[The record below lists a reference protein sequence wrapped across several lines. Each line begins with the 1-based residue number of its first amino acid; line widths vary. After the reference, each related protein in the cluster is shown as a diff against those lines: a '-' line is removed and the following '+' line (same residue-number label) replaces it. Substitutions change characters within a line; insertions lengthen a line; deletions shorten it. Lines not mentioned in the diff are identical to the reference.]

1 MEEQEEVEV
10 DQEKDLPLMANADDI
25 RVRHYMLKL
34 EFNMITETVEGES
47 IVFCDVNISD
57 KSPKEFILDCKDL
70 DIVSVEQIEDKDD
83 DIMEILSSFNQRS
96 SVNQM
101 KKWYAK
107 SRVPMIYNSEPWC
120 LRIYKRQPNET
131 SDVFKI
137 IHMKWKVSNLE
148 NLQGFQIHISLELEG
163 RFDQNQFLIK
173 A

>member
-34 EFNMITETVEGES
+34 EFNMITQTVEGES

-57 KSPKEFILDCKDL
+57 KTPKEFILDCKDL
-70 DIVSVEQIEDKDD
+70 DIVSVEQVEDKDG
-83 DIMEILSSFNQRS
+83 DIIEIISGFNQRS
-96 SVNQM
+96 SVSQL

-107 SRVPMIYNSEPWC
+107 SRVPMMYQSEPWC
-120 LRIYKRQPNET
+120 LRISKRQPNET

-137 IHMKWKVSNLE
+137 IHMKWKVSMYYVPNS
-148 NLQGFQIHISLELEG
+148 I
-163 RFDQNQFLIK
+163 
-173 A
+173 